1 MLTRSVLL
9 AAAATAVSAE
19 LFPGHQQVKRALE
32 ARQTAGGDVS
42 MPAGAIPTCIQ
53 PLFSLYSSLP
63 TPPPEIVHLSITGND
78 PCAPFTPPPSAA
90 APYSSYSSEV
100 VSWFGEHSSEIM
112 SAISSCP
119 QVTAL
124 PGAGDA
130 ISSLEGSICTSTP
143 AAGGGDDDSSSTGT
157 ESSGPEETG
166 TDSMDHGTMSHGATD
181 APTPTG
187 TAGGGAAGTT
197 SKSTAGA
204 FAARETG
211 FAGAAMAAAGFFGVV
226 AML

>member
-1 MLTRSVLL
+1 MLTRSVLI
-9 AAAATAVSAE
+9 AAAATVVSAE
-19 LFPGHQQVKRALE
+19 LFPGHQQVKRVLE
-32 ARQTAGGDVS
+32 ARQTGGGDG
-42 MPAGAIPTCIQ
+42 GAIPTCIR
-53 PLFSLYSSLP
+53 PLVSLYSSLP
-63 TPPPEIVHLSITGND
+63 TPPPEVVNLTPPTD

-90 APYSSYSSEV
+90 APYSSFSSEV
-100 VSWFGEHSSEIM
+100 VSWWGEHSSDII
-112 SAISSCP
+112 SALSSCP

-130 ISSLEGSICTSTP
+130 ISSIEGAICTSTR
-143 AAGGGDDDSSSTGT
+143 AGGDDDDSSSTGT

-166 TDSMDHGTMSHGATD
+166 TDSDDHGTMSHGATD

-187 TAGGGAAGTT
+187 TAGGAAGTT